1 MIQPAS
7 TILYGVDDQVRDFFI
22 FSSISLCCHLLIF
35 VLIVFVHFPTDLDFK
50 IKTPPAIDVDLVSF
64 NPEIPLPP
72 PKVENSIPV
81 QPDRIDRLIDKVE
94 KMPDRPEL
102 NQPEPET
109 LRAKKT
115 LKKKLKSS
123 DYVVE
128 KPTKKVKKP
137 HAKKKINTAK
147 ILEEAVKRIERQAE
161 TSRPKSVADRIE
173 RLKKEVKNQSGTKGI
188 SSTSAGSD
196 GPFPKD
202 FSQLE
207 IYQAEVSVRLKN
219 NWVFSEK
226 LAGDTKGLES
236 RLVIKILPDG
246 RITDVWFEK
255 RSGNTYLDNSAYK
268 TVMKSNPLP
277 PLPAGIA
284 YFHLVLGFTPT
295 GLNR

>member
-7 TILYGVDDQVRDFFI
+7 TILYGVDNQTRSFFV
-22 FSSISLCCHLLIF
+22 FSSISLLCHLFIF
-35 VLIVFVHFPTDLDFK
+35 ALIVFVHFPTDIDFK
-50 IKTPPAIDVDLVSF
+50 IKAPPSINVDLVSF

-72 PKVENSIPV
+72 PKAKNSIPV

-94 KMPDRPEL
+94 KMPDRH
-102 NQPEPET
+102 EPET
-109 LRAKKT
+109 LRAKGT
-115 LKKKLKSS
+115 LKKKLKPSN
-123 DYVVE
+123 YVIE
-128 KPTKKVKKP
+128 KPAKKVKKP

-147 ILEEAVKRIERQAE
+147 VLEEAVKRIKKQSE
-161 TSRPKSVADRIE
+161 TSRPKSVTDRIE
-173 RLKKEVKNQSGTKGI
+173 RLKKEIKNQSGMKGA
-188 SSTSAGSD
+188 SSASSDSD

-202 FSQLE
+202 FSQIE

-236 RLVIKILPDG
+236 RLVIKILADG

-277 PLPAGIA
+277 PLPAGVL
-284 YFHLVLGFTPT
+284 YYHLVLGFTPT